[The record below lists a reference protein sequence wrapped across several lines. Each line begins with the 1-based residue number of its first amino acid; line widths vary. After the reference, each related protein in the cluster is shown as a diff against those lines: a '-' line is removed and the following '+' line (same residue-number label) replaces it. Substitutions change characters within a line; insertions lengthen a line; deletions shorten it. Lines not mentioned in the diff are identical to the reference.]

1 MTPLNWAEVAGVG
14 VVFVVVL
21 RNLKGMHELTGAAP
35 KSGPGPEAVVWHM
48 LRENGETVHPGD
60 IIADTQ
66 VNSNNFEIQAHHMGT
81 LRWIIQDGQSSP
93 SGSVIATID
102 HESESIPVSVP
113 KEYFER

>member
-1 MTPLNWAEVAGVG
+1 MTPLNWAEVAGG
-14 VVFVVVL
+14 AVVLVVIL

-35 KSGPGPEAVVWHM
+35 KSGPGPEEVAWHR
-48 LRENGETVHPGD
+48 LKDDGETVHPGD

-66 VNSNNFEIQAHHMGT
+66 VNSSHFEIQAHHMGT
-81 LRWIIQDGQSSP
+81 LRWIVQEGQLMA

-102 HESESIPVSVP
+102 HESESVPVTVP